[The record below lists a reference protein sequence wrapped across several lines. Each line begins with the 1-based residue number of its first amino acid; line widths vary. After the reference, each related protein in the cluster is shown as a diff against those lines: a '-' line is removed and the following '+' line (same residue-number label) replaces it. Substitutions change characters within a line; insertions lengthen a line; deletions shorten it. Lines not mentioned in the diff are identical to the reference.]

1 MINLIFCI
9 LGLILG
15 LWASIYDVKQMR
27 KQLYSPWY
35 IFVLRFIGWFG
46 CGFFGS
52 ETVKWLIGVNTIIF

>member
-27 KQLYSPWY
+27 NQLYSPWY

-52 ETVKWLIGVNTIIF
+52 ETIKWIIGCNTLIF